1 MSLKNGIYEQVI
13 NKLITE
19 KITALQDTKII
30 NKDNIEESESNK
42 ILAAYLQEVTRK
54 ALSYVK
60 KGSGSKV
67 SNQVAICNKL
77 ISLLIEETDEES
89 LNDYIINEESKI
101 LLEVLEKMNSS
112 RNIKKDA
119 VIRPTTSLS
128 RSSLFTGSMIEL
140 V

>member
-19 KITALQDTKII
+19 EITALQDTKII

-60 KGSGSKV
+60 KRSGSKV
-67 SNQVAICNKL
+67 LNQVAICNKL
-77 ISLLIEETDEES
+77 ISLLREETEEES
-89 LNDYIINEESKI
+89 LNNY
-101 LLEVLEKMNSS
+101 
-112 RNIKKDA
+112 
-119 VIRPTTSLS
+119 
-128 RSSLFTGSMIEL
+128 
-140 V
+140 